1 MLNSSGSSALHSTL
15 RQQINRALVTGDI
28 PKNVPR
34 ALLVELALREDAR
47 QCQESLA
54 HFVQQAWPYLTP
66 QRPLQWNWHIDVI
79 CAYLEA
85 FARRDIRRLIISV
98 PPRCM
103 KSSLIS
109 VFFPVWVWLTEP
121 GHQFLTVSHEAGLAL
136 RDAVDSRK
144 IIDSP
149 WFHVRWP
156 KIELSG
162 DRNEKGYYGN
172 TANGHRNAR
181 GILSGITGRGGDSI
195 LCDDLHDAEKAQ
207 SDVERQNVLDAFDGK
222 LTSRLND
229 QSTGGICIIGQ
240 RLHQLDIIGHVLA
253 KKGQDW
259 THLVIPMEY
268 DGQHYDAG
276 KDIGRP
282 KLNDPRKTL
291 GELLWPVRFPRADIE
306 YLRID
311 LGNYGFSGQMQQRP
325 SPAGGG
331 ILKKHWWKPWPKK
344 KPLPICD
351 HIFESWDTAFSSE
364 DLKNAAYS
372 ARTEWG
378 VWWDEQSDR
387 YSLILL
393 DAWDGR
399 VEYPELR
406 REAKRIEAEKQ
417 PDRQLIEK
425 KASGISLI
433 QDMRRAGISVWPY
446 TPDRDKISRAYA
458 VQAMLES
465 GQVWYPEGAKWAERV
480 IDMVAVFPN
489 GAPPSADLTDTCT
502 QALLYLRN
510 GWWTSAHPDDI
521 DDTDDTPSPR
531 TERPQ
536 LFSSRK

>member
-1 MLNSSGSSALHSTL
+1 LEALASG
-15 RQQINRALVTGDI
+15 RIKRLVITI
-28 PKNVPR
+28 PPR
-34 ALLVELALREDAR
+34 SMKSLLV
-47 QCQESLA
+47 
-54 HFVQQAWPYLTP
+54 
-66 QRPLQWNWHIDVI
+66 
-79 CAYLEA
+79 
-85 FARRDIRRLIISV
+85 
-98 PPRCM
+98 
-103 KSSLIS
+103 S
-109 VFFPVWVWLTEP
+109 VFFPVWVWTKKPEK
-121 GHQFLTVSHEAGLAL
+121 QFLTVSHEQGLAL
-136 RDAVDSRK
+136 RDSLKSRN
-144 IIDSP
+144 IIESP
-149 WFHVRWP
+149 WFQARWP
-156 KIELSG
+156 NILLSG
-162 DRNEKGYYGN
+162 DQNEKAYYSNGS
-172 TANGHRNAR
+172 NGHRNAR
-181 GILSGITGRGGDSI
+181 GILSGITGRGGDFLGI
-195 LCDDLHDAEKAQ
+195 DDAHDAEKAQ
-207 SDVERQNVLDAFDGK
+207 SEVERQNVLDAFDHK

-229 QSTGGICIIGQ
+229 QVDGAIYIIQQ
-240 RLHQLDIIGHVLA
+240 RLHQLDLVGHVLA
-253 KKGQDW
+253 KEEQNW
-259 THLVIPMEY
+259 VHLSIPMEY
-268 DGQHYDAG
+268 DGQRYDAG

-282 KLNDPRKTL
+282 DLNDPRKAI
-291 GELLWPVRFPRADIE
+291 GELLWEARFPPNAIKA
-306 YLRID
+306 LKVD
-311 LGNYGFSGQMQQRP
+311 LGSYGYSGQMQQRP
-325 SPAGGG
+325 SPKGGG
-331 ILKKHWWKPWPKK
+331 ILKKHWWKPWPRK
-344 KPLPICD
+344 KPLPVCD
-351 HIFESWDTAFSSE
+351 HIFESWDTAFSAD
-364 DLKNAAYS
+364 DLKNSAYS

-510 GWWTSAHPDDI
+510 GWWTSSHPDDI
-521 DDTDDTPSPR
+521 DDTDDIPPPR